1 MGKFQFMEAELERLQ
16 EANVYRTVKVFQSP
30 QSRRVLLDGKAYL
43 MLSSNSYLDLCNDPS
58 VKQFVKQVAEQY
70 GTGTGGAR
78 LTTGTSELTARLEQ
92 QIAKFKGTESAM
104 VFNFLQFATRVGPF
118 SAML

>member
-1 MGKFQFMEAELERLQ
+1 MGKFQFMEAELERLK
-16 EANVYRTVKVFQSP
+16 EANLYRTIKVFQSP

-78 LTTGTSELTARLEQ
+78 LTTGT
-92 QIAKFKGTESAM
+92 
-104 VFNFLQFATRVGPF
+104 
-118 SAML
+118 